1 MLNRAARVTVQLTD
15 PLTHDTKAASTAA
28 AELVLGLLQQLQ
40 GDSPPPTSPSPPAPL
55 SVAALPAAGEPSRE
69 PSRDEAAAT
78 SDGAKHLEGGAKHP
92 KTMLAD
98 FVGQRP
104 GLGGIRALVFE
115 VLEDAGPQAP
125 QRYLVGVRLG
135 TRLLSSCRA
144 KNQKL
149 ASTAAAQQ
157 ALDVLETEE
166 SRCHGQTV
174 SID

>member
-1 MLNRAARVTVQLTD
+1 
-15 PLTHDTKAASTAA
+15 
-28 AELVLGLLQQLQ
+28 
-40 GDSPPPTSPSPPAPL
+40 
-55 SVAALPAAGEPSRE
+55 
-69 PSRDEAAAT
+69 
-78 SDGAKHLEGGAKHP
+78 
-92 KTMLAD
+92 MLAE

-115 VLEDAGPQAP
+115 VLEDAGPQAPYVNRRGSHATTLVQFVGIRDVESHNPGGTTAPTHLLAHLLAQAP

-157 ALDVLETEE
+157 ALDVLESEE
-166 SRCHGQTV
+166 AQG
-174 SID
+174 

>member
-1 MLNRAARVTVQLTD
+1 MAV
-15 PLTHDTKAASTAA
+15 
-28 AELVLGLLQQLQ
+28 
-40 GDSPPPTSPSPPAPL
+40 PTPS
-55 SVAALPAAGEPSRE
+55 G
-69 PSRDEAAAT
+69 
-78 SDGAKHLEGGAKHP
+78 GAKQTHPEGAKHP
-92 KTMLAD
+92 KTMLAE

-115 VLEDAGPQAP
+115 VLEDAGPQAPYVNRRGSHATSLARDTVQFVGIRDVESHNPGGTTAPTHLLSHLLAQAP

-157 ALDVLETEE
+157 ALDVLESEE
-166 SRCHGQTV
+166 AQG
-174 SID
+174 